1 VTSSTL
7 GKQRADRRNDRN
19 GAGRRFLAALGASV
33 VLGFGVGAPIAA
45 AQTGAPVPR
54 REGGGSNSRS
64 DNGDARLREQ
74 VERLSRELVAERH
87 ERERRDASPPVGPTV
102 TSPTVPPLNVPV
114 IVPRIALPP
123 VGVPAVAARPSGPV
137 TASATPTASRTGAG
151 FAGAVGRTGV
161 NGTPAGAGA
170 APAAAPNP
178 PAAAPSTTP
187 RSGVARAL
195 RTARSYGALL
205 ALAAAVVIF
214 LGVQGRLD
222 RRDPRILSAPAED
235 HLPFRDFE

>member
-1 VTSSTL
+1 MTSSTP
-7 GKQRADRRNDRN
+7 GSQRADRRSDRN

-45 AQTGAPVPR
+45 AQTAAQVPR
-54 REGGGSNSRS
+54 RDSGGSNSRS

-74 VERLSRELVAERH
+74 VERLSRELLAGRQQ
-87 ERERRDASPPVGPTV
+87 RERREGSPSVGPTV
-102 TSPTVPPLNVPV
+102 TPPTVPPVTVPV
-114 IVPRIALPP
+114 AGPP
-123 VGVPAVAARPSGPV
+123 VGVPAVAAPTSGPV
-137 TASATPTASRTGAG
+137 TASATPTASRTGAAL
-151 FAGAVGRTGV
+151 AGAAARTGV
-161 NGTPAGAGA
+161 NGTAAGAGVLPPGV
-170 APAAAPNP
+170 APSP

-222 RRDPRILSAPAED
+222 RRDPRILSAPVED
-235 HLPFRDFE
+235 HLSFRDFE